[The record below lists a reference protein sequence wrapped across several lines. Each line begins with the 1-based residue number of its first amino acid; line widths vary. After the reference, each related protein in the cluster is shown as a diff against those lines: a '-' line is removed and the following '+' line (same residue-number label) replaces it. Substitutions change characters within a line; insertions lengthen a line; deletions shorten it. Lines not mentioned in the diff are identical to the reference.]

1 MAGKGLA
8 LREPK
13 GKTLKSQNLWKKKV
27 KKEYVR
33 IAKRT
38 FS

>member
-13 GKTLKSQNLWKKKV
+13 GKTLKSHNLWKKKV

-33 IAKRT
+33 IVKKIL
-38 FS
+38 S